1 MALTFKPV
9 QTQEEYKENSISD
22 VITSMSGE
30 KKKKKAQPELLLT

>member
-22 VITSMSGE
+22 VITSVSGE
-30 KKKKKAQPELLLT
+30 KKKKAQPELLLT